1 MKIAFDHLCEGLG
14 SLIYKF
20 PVFVECQSFMA
31 NQESGWGWEF
41 LSTWSRSSCCL
52 LTPLPVVCS
61 GMRKEEVG
69 SLGVPDK
76 LTDVP

>member
-1 MKIAFDHLCEGLG
+1 
-14 SLIYKF
+14 
-20 PVFVECQSFMA
+20 MA
-31 NQESGWGWEF
+31 GNY
-41 LSTWSRSSCCL
+41 
-52 LTPLPVVCS
+52 TPLGLKVPVTYRLVFLWFFS

>member
-1 MKIAFDHLCEGLG
+1 
-14 SLIYKF
+14 
-20 PVFVECQSFMA
+20 MA
-31 NQESGWGWEF
+31 NQEHGWGWQF
-41 LSTWSRSSCCL
+41 LTTWFQSSCYL
-52 LTPLPVVCS
+52 QTPLPVVYS